1 MSNKL
6 KENKSKIAEFNG
18 VENKAVLNSDSN
30 TLNITAVKINL
41 LMVISVSC
49 GFSIL

>member
-18 VENKAVLNSDSN
+18 AENNAVLSSDSN

-41 LMVISVSC
+41 FMVISVIC
-49 GFSIL
+49 GFSTV